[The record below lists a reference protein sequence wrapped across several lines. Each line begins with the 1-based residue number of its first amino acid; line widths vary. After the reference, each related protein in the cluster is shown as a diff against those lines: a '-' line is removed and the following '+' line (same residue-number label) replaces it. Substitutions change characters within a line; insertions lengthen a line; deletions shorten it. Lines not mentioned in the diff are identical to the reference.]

1 MALFTEQKPIIWVP
15 QPQELT
21 KGKLE
26 LWGLSCSPNSS
37 LHHLLTFSHVRVLA
51 GLFCVLKS
59 RVEGLLLE
67 RAIQPG
73 DALMSFQSF
82 VPPNQAEL
90 FTVRLEAPLFLF
102 PFTKG
107 FLPGYHKSLLN
118 GTLPS
123 RAWAIRYEG
132 SHVQEPFTRGC
143 L

>member
-1 MALFTEQKPIIWVP
+1 MALFTEQKPIWVP

-26 LWGLSCSPNSS
+26 PWGLSCSPNAP
-37 LHHLLTFSHVRVLA
+37 LHHLLASSHVRVPA

-82 VPPNQAEL
+82 VPPNQTEL
-90 FTVRLEAPLFLF
+90 FAARLETPLFLF

-118 GTLPS
+118 GALPS
-123 RAWAIRYEG
+123 RAWAIGYEG
-132 SHVQEPFTRGC
+132 AHMQEPFTRGC